1 MGQGMTRTGPG
12 YRLRAAAAAVAAM
25 VCLAAAPVR
34 AGEIVVAIDAGHGG
48 IDPGASSGGL
58 VEKEVALGFARRLA
72 RNLEAADGLRPLL
85 LRDDDSFLT
94 LSQRIAR
101 AREGG
106 AHVLVSIHADTTER
120 GDAEGAHVYT
130 LSAEGSDAA
139 AEELAERENRAE
151 IIGGVALAGEPD
163 DLALLLVELAQR
175 GSGDES
181 AKLARA
187 ALAELGGAVAL
198 LPTEPH
204 RRANFR
210 ILKAPEIPSILV
222 ELGYMSNEADRT
234 RLVSEAWLEQVAA
247 ALTRG
252 IGRWAAGASPGFL
265 APKR

>member
-1 MGQGMTRTGPG
+1 M
-12 YRLRAAAAAVAAM
+12 RAAAI
-25 VCLAAAPVR
+25 AAALLCLGAAPGR
-34 AGEIVVAIDAGHGG
+34 AGDIVVAIDAGHGG

-58 VEKEVALGFARRLA
+58 VEKRVALGFARRLA
-72 RNLEAADGLRPLL
+72 RHLEAVEGMRPLL

-94 LSQRIAR
+94 LTQRIAR
-101 AREGG
+101 ARTGG
-106 AHVLVSIHADTTER
+106 ANVLVSVHADTTER

-130 LSAEGSDAA
+130 LSAEGTDAA

-175 GSGDES
+175 GTGDES

-187 ALAELGGAVAL
+187 ALQELSGAVTL
-198 LPTEPH
+198 LQSDPH

-222 ELGYMSNEADRT
+222 ELGYMSNDADRA
-234 RLVSEAWLEQVAA
+234 RLLSERWQERMAS

-252 IGRWAAGASPGFL
+252 LRRWAARASPGFL
-265 APKR
+265 MPKR